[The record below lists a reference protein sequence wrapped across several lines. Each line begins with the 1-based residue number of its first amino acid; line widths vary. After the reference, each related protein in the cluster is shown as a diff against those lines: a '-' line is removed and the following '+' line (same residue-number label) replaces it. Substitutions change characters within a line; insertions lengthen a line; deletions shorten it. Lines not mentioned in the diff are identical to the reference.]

1 MAKKPT
7 ITTITSGF
15 ASINTLNANFSALR
29 EAFDNTLS
37 RDGSTPNTMS
47 VDFDMNSKNIINV
60 NSIKDATGTDVL
72 QSLRNTIDEFS
83 DLYLGSKAVDPTV
96 DNDGDPLVTGA
107 IYFNTTTNSLKV
119 YNGATW
125 GTGVQSATVSGD
137 ENTVQGENS
146 WSASVN
152 TLLADGNTGYGYGVF
167 ANVDTASLNVAVGA
181 FALENLTTGTA
192 NVAVGYRA
200 LENTTVGG
208 NNVGIGRYAL
218 QNVGDSAGTG
228 SFNIGIGE
236 EALQNLNSG
245 GNNIALGFQAGHDAT
260 TGDYNFFA
268 GQYAGEHVNADDN
281 IAIGRQALEG
291 ISGGTST
298 GSDNIALGN
307 KAIQSIT
314 TGSHNI
320 GLGFETLKDINTGF
334 QNIAIGYQSG
344 DKVTT
349 GQRNIF
355 IGHESGDEILTSSKG
370 IIIGGFGGV
379 NVFANRSPDMRSTDG
394 RIVISDQDGNIRL
407 SIKEDGKIGMG
418 DAHFANTLLELG
430 GDNSTVAIGEATNIL
445 RLTDT
450 DDTVISNQ
458 IMGRIEFAS
467 QDGSLGAAGSKAS
480 IQAAATS
487 TTPSAK
493 LIFSTSDGPLT
504 APEARFVIDDNGK
517 VLVGTDAPSVGVG
530 SLNAFTYAPEY
541 FQVQGTTDSTAGI
554 VIGRSSADANG
565 PNLTFYKTRAEESG
579 LESSTGGA
587 DIDDND
593 IIGNINFKGKT
604 NAGATIGAK
613 ISAELDGT
621 VGTNSSP
628 AALTFHTMED
638 GTTSLVE
645 RIRIA
650 GDGKIGINTNDPTAP
665 FHINTGSGTGNI
677 TDGLLIENTHDG
689 STTAPDVALYK
700 NSVTPADNDSLGAIW
715 FYGNNSDGDSH
726 VFSGIYAKATDVT
739 AASEDSELVFQTI
752 QAGTSRSTVEI
763 TSNTTKLLGGT
774 STEYHS
780 LGLIR
785 NDAAVASGDVLGIV
799 GFGHT
804 DGTPDFPDQTGAQLS
819 VSIKGVAAETMGDGD
834 DGARLEFYT
843 KAVNDNKNVNST
855 LRWTI
860 EANGDLTS
868 EGGDLYMSSN
878 TIHDVTSIDNSTSD
892 FTITTTSDS
901 KISLS
906 GSSNP
911 YIRWEEGTTDKFYIQ
926 WNAALVAPLFRN
938 QAGGNFYFRP
948 SSTTTAVRL
957 LFDASD
963 GDNYGSVYAT
973 HDNHIGFLDQDGH
986 WAYRHNNSTDHRW
999 YVNNVHEM
1007 TLTASTLDMLNN
1019 TITNVEDIYLN
1030 DRIYHDGDTDTYIQ
1044 FHAANQFRVV
1054 TGGTEMFEINDTNI
1068 QLGAALNVNN
1078 QILNNVE
1085 DIELNDR
1092 IYHDGDTNN
1101 YFQFHAADQQRHV
1114 VAGSERMEIKSS
1126 SPHVLISGDLQ
1137 VTGSITGGGSGG
1149 LVNAWATMEANGTVS
1164 IRADSGFTSIV
1175 DLGVGQFYANIT
1187 AQSDTNYATVYGSNT
1202 HNGTTWS
1209 AHARPV
1215 LYTQAATD
1223 RNPTT
1228 TRFYWHVIA
1237 YSAIGYRDVDYMMFH
1252 IAR

>member
-47 VDFDMNSKNIINV
+47 VDFDMNSKDIINV

-107 IYFNTTTNSLKV
+107 IYFNTTTNALKV

-125 GTGVQSATVSGD
+125 GTGVVSATVSGD
-137 ENTVQGENS
+137 RNTVQGEDS

-152 TLLADGNTGYGYGVF
+152 TLFANDNSGFGYGVF
-167 ANVDTASLNVAVGA
+167 ANIDTASDNVAVGA
-181 FALENLTTGTA
+181 YALENITTGLG
-192 NVAVGYRA
+192 NVAVGVRA
-200 LENTTVGG
+200 LENTTIG
-208 NNVGIGRYAL
+208 NFNVGLGRYAL
-218 QNVGDSAGTG
+218 QNVGVSVGTG

-236 EALQNLNSG
+236 EALQNLDSG
-245 GNNIALGFQAGHDAT
+245 GSNIALGYQAGHDAT
-260 TGDYNFFA
+260 TGDNNFFA
-268 GQYAGEHVNADDN
+268 GNFAGKHVNADDN
-281 IAIGRQALEG
+281 IAIGKQALEG

-298 GSDNIALGN
+298 GGDNIALGN

-314 TGSHNI
+314 TGSSNI
-320 GLGFETLKDINTGF
+320 GLGFEALKDVNTGF
-334 QNIAIGYQSG
+334 QNIALGYQSG

-349 GQRNIF
+349 GQRNVF
-355 IGHESGDEILTSSKG
+355 IGHQSGDEILTSSKG
-370 IIIGGFGGV
+370 IIIGGFSGV
-379 NVFANRSPDMRSTDG
+379 NLFVNRQPDMRSTDG
-394 RIVISDQDGNIRL
+394 RIIISDQDGNIRL

-418 DAHFANTLLELG
+418 DAHFADTLLELG
-430 GDNSTVAIGEATNIL
+430 GDNSTVSIGEATNIL

-450 DDTVISNQ
+450 DDTVLSNQ

-467 QDGSLGAAGSKAS
+467 QDGGGAAGPKAS
-480 IQAAATS
+480 IQAAATDS
-487 TTPSAK
+487 TPSAK
-493 LIFSTSDGPLT
+493 LIFSTSDGALQP
-504 APEARFVIDDNGK
+504 PEARFVIDDNGK
-517 VLVGTDAPSVGVG
+517 VLVGTDAPSLGVG

-579 LESSTGGA
+579 LESSVGGA

-613 ISAELDGT
+613 ISAELDGS

-650 GDGKIGINTNDPTAP
+650 GDGKVGINNNDPTAP
-665 FHINTGSGTGNI
+665 FHIIVDGTDNLTDSFLLESSDDSATSSPDI
-677 TDGLLIENTHDG
+677 TF
-689 STTAPDVALYK
+689 YR
-700 NSVTPADNDSLGAIW
+700 NSATPAADDNIGGIW
-715 FYGNNSDGDSH
+715 FYGNNDNGDTHFFNSIL
-726 VFSGIYAKATDVT
+726 SKATGVT
-739 AASEDSELVFQTI
+739 AGAEDSQLTFQTI
-752 QAGTSRSTVEI
+752 GAGTARSTVEI
-763 TSNTTKLLGGT
+763 TDHTTKILGGAAT
-774 STEYHS
+774 SYHS

-785 NDAAVASGDVLGIV
+785 NDTSTAVNDILGIV
-799 GFGHT
+799 GFGHI
-804 DGTPDFPDQTGAQLS
+804 DGTPDFPDQTGTQLPA
-819 VSIKGVAAETMGDGD
+819 SIRGVAAETAGDLD

-843 KAVNDNKNVNST
+843 KAVNDDKNVAST

-878 TIHDVTSIDNSTSD
+878 TIHDVTAIDNSSSN
-892 FTITTTSDS
+892 FTIITTSDQ
-901 KISLS
+901 KIGLQ

-911 YIRWEEGTTDKFYIQ
+911 YIRWKEGTTDKFYIQ
-926 WNAALVAPLFRN
+926 WNSGLAAPLFRN
-938 QAGGNFYFRP
+938 QANGNFYFRP
-948 SSTTTAVRL
+948 SSTTTAIRL
-957 LFDASD
+957 LFQASD

-973 HDNHIGFLDQDGH
+973 HSDEIGFLDQDGH
-986 WAYRHNNSTDHRW
+986 WAYKHTNSTDHKW

-1030 DRIYHDGDTDTYIQ
+1030 DRLYHDGDTDTYLQ

-1078 QILNNVE
+1078 QVLNNVE

-1092 IYHDGDTNN
+1092 IFHDGDTNN
-1101 YFQFHAADQQRHV
+1101 YIQFHAADQFRSV
-1114 VAGSERMEIKSS
+1114 VAGTERLEVKSS
-1126 SPHVLISGDLQ
+1126 SPHVLITGDLQ
-1137 VTGSITGGGSGG
+1137 VTGSITGGSSGG
-1149 LVNAWATMEANGTVS
+1149 LVNAWATMEAAGTVS
-1164 IRADSGFTSIV
+1164 IRADAGFTSIV
-1175 DLGVGQFYANIT
+1175 DLAVGQFYANIT

-1202 HNGTTWS
+1202 HEGTTWRN
-1209 AHARPV
+1209 HARPI
-1215 LYTQAATD
+1215 LYTQGATD

-1228 TRFYWHVIA
+1228 TRFYWHVLA